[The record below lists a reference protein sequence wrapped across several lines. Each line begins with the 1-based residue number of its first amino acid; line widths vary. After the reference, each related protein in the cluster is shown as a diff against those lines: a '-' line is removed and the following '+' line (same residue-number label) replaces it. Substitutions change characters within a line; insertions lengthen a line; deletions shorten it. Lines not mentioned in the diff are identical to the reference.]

1 MDMTTVAPKSELG
14 VASEVGTLR
23 TVIVHRPDV
32 AHERLTPSNCQE
44 LLFDDVIW
52 VRRARQEHDAFVDLM
67 RGRGVEVLLF
77 HELLTETLEDPEA
90 RQWVLDRRLRP
101 EEVTAVF
108 SRELTAWMTE
118 MPAEE
123 LATKLTGGVILS
135 ELPADIVAAVER
147 ALEPT
152 DFVIPPLPNQLF
164 MRDTSAWIYGGV
176 SINSMYWPA
185 RQNETLNLEAVYR
198 FHPRFRAADFP
209 IWFGGVD
216 HDWGT
221 AALEGGDIMPIGDG
235 VVLVGLGERS
245 NAKATSILARN
256 LFEVGAARLVIGA
269 RMPRERAAMH
279 LDTVFTFCDRNVATL
294 YEPVVEKILP
304 ILFRPGGEAG
314 VTAEISERTFLDE
327 VREALGLT
335 ELKLVPTAGDE
346 FEAERNQWD
355 DGNNV
360 VALEPGVVVAYE
372 RNEPTNARLAKAG
385 VEVLAIAGQELGR
398 GRGGGHCMTCPVVRE
413 P

>member
-1 MDMTTVAPKSELG
+1 MTTVETTTALG
-14 VASEVGTLR
+14 VHSEVGKLR

-32 AHERLTPSNCQE
+32 AHERLTPTNCHE

-67 RGRGVEVLLF
+67 RDRGVEVLLF
-77 HELLTETLEDPEA
+77 HDLLTETLEDPVA
-90 RQWVLDRRLRP
+90 REWVLSRRLRP

-118 MPAEE
+118 MPAAE
-123 LATKLTGGVILS
+123 LASKLTGGVILS
-135 ELPADIVAAVER
+135 ELPADIVSVVGK
-147 ALEPT
+147 ALQPT

-164 MRDTSAWIYGGV
+164 MRDTSAWLYGGV
-176 SINSMYWPA
+176 SINSMFWPA

-198 FHPRFRAADFP
+198 FHPRFRDAGFP
-209 IWFGGVD
+209 IWYGGVD

-221 AALEGGDIMPIGDG
+221 AAIEGGDMMPIGDG

-245 NAKATSILARN
+245 NAMAVSILAKN
-256 LFEVGAARLVIGA
+256 LFEAGAARLVIGA
-269 RMPRERAAMH
+269 KMPRERAAMH
-279 LDTVFTFCDRNVATL
+279 LDTVFTFCDRDVATL
-294 YEPVVEKILP
+294 YEPVVEQILP
-304 ILFRPGGEAG
+304 VMFTPGGEDG

-327 VREALGLT
+327 VREALGIT

-360 VALEPGVVVAYE
+360 VALAPGVVVAYE

-398 GRGGGHCMTCPVVRE
+398 GRGGGHCMTCPVVRD

>member
-1 MDMTTVAPKSELG
+1 MTAVPATHVLG
-14 VASEVGTLR
+14 AHSEVGHLR
-23 TVIVHRPDV
+23 TVIVHRPDL
-32 AHERLTPSNCQE
+32 AHERLTPTNCHE

-67 RGRGVEVLLF
+67 RERDVEVLLF
-77 HELLTETLEDPEA
+77 HELFAETLEDAEA
-90 RQWVLDRRLRP
+90 RHWVLSRRLRP
-101 EEVTAVF
+101 EEVTAIF
-108 SRELTAWMTE
+108 SRELIAWMAE
-118 MPAEE
+118 MPADE

-135 ELPADIVAAVER
+135 ELPTDIVDAVGR
-147 ALEPT
+147 ALQPT

-176 SINSMYWPA
+176 SINAMFWPA
-185 RQNETLNLEAVYR
+185 RQNETLNVEAVYR
-198 FHPRFRAADFP
+198 FHPRFRDAGFP

-216 HDWGT
+216 HNWGT
-221 AALEGGDIMPIGDG
+221 AAIEGGDIMPIGDG

-245 NAKATSILARN
+245 TAKAVSILARN
-256 LFEVGAARLVIGA
+256 LFQADAARLVIGA
-269 RMPRERAAMH
+269 KMPRERAAMH

-294 YEPVVEKILP
+294 YEPVVEQILP
-304 ILFRPGGEAG
+304 ILFKPGGEDG
-314 VTAEISERTFLDE
+314 VTAEISERSFLDE
-327 VREALGLT
+327 VREALGVE

-360 VALEPGVVVAYE
+360 VALAPGVVVAYE
-372 RNEPTNARLAKAG
+372 RNEPTNARLSKAG

-398 GRGGGHCMTCPVVRE
+398 GRGGGHCMTCPVSRE